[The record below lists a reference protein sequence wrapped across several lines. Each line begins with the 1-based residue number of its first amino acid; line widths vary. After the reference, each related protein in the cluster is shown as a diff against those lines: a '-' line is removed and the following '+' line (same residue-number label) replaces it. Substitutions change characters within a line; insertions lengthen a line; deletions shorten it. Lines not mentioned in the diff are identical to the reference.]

1 MAHHMWLTKPRLRPI
16 GLTSVPQGDNASAGL
31 RQFTQTGQADLLLA
45 ELDVLNQTGCV
56 WRGSPPPPRRIR
68 TSLSWRGLGIWPSQ
82 RLKFSCWISPRPVC
96 KLWWEEPCCPFS
108 KWHTIAQSVDSTRRK
123 LFLKKNSKII

>member
-56 WRGSPPPPRRIR
+56 WRGSPPPPRAESAPR
-68 TSLSWRGLGIWPSQ
+68 SVGVGLAFGLHS
-82 RLKFSCWISPRPVC
+82 
-96 KLWWEEPCCPFS
+96 
-108 KWHTIAQSVDSTRRK
+108 D
-123 LFLKKNSKII
+123 

>member
-56 WRGSPPPPRRIR
+56 WRGSPPPPAPNPH
-68 TSLSWRGLGIWPSQ
+68 LAQLAWA
-82 RLKFSCWISPRPVC
+82 
-96 KLWWEEPCCPFS
+96 
-108 KWHTIAQSVDSTRRK
+108 WHLAFTAIE
-123 LFLKKNSKII
+123 I